1 MEPHPSLNTT
11 VMSERIFKIITVLA
25 TVCVIGTASAGELT
39 HEFKNPSFSGQGY
52 SNHVLA
58 IEQLRYQREKEIQEK
73 KEAQAAKL
81 ARELEQTTLNK
92 FINNVESRIYAQL
105 SKQMVDNMFTDSGAT
120 SGTASIEGATIYWI
134 KDTSSD
140 TISITVTEADG
151 SLTEITVP
159 LTGFGF

>member
-1 MEPHPSLNTT
+1 
-11 VMSERIFKIITVLA
+11 MSERIYKIVLSFLLITG
-25 TVCVIGTASAGELT
+25 ISNAGELT
-39 HEFKNPSFSGQGY
+39 HEFKNPSFSGNGY

-58 IEQLRYQREKEIQEK
+58 IEQLRYQREKEIQDK
-73 KEAQAAKL
+73 KDAAAAKL

-120 SGTASIEGATIYWI
+120 SGTANIEGATIYWI
-134 KDTSSD
+134 KDVSSD